1 MAKTIVGLYD
11 EHQEAKRAH
20 ETLIDHDFNR
30 SDVSLIDSDH
40 GDSEDI
46 IQSLIDAGVSEGDA
60 KSYAEG
66 VNRGG
71 NLVFVK
77 TDDDNAS
84 QAVSLMNQFHPVD
97 LEHRMDTW
105 RSEGWRGSEIRG
117 RSSKSLDRDIET
129 RDSARGIFDKDKA
142 RTSSSGKAGMGTTAG
157 GEQDDILMGGSQK
170 SGQYSDKDRS
180 KKGDTTQKGAQQKEK
195 LEVTEEELHVGKR
208 TVKGEGGIRA
218 RTYVTER
225 PVEEDIR
232 LREEHVNVERR
243 PVDKEVSDI
252 EGDAFKEEEMEFTEI
267 REEPVVEKRT
277 RVVEEIILTKDVSER
292 TETVKD
298 TVRRKD
304 VDIEKLSSD
313 FQSHYGQSYGD
324 GSDYSFDDY
333 SKGYR
338 FGANLASQPGYQD
351 RSWQDVE
358 PKAREHWE
366 GTNKGTWDEFKDS
379 IRYGFEK
386 VAGSGRED
394 ESRPMA

>member
-11 EHQEAKRAH
+11 EHQEAKRAR
-20 ETLIDHDFNR
+20 ETLIDHDFKGSN
-30 SDVSLIDSDH
+30 VSLIDRNH

-46 IQSLIDAGVSEGDA
+46 IQSLVGAGVAEGDA

-71 NLVFVK
+71 YLVFVK

-97 LEHRMDTW
+97 LEHRMNTW
-105 RSEGWRGSEIRG
+105 RSEGEHSSKIRG
-117 RSSKSLDRDIET
+117 RTSDERDRDSET
-129 RDSARGIFDKDKA
+129 KSSTEGIFDTDKERA
-142 RTSSSGKAGMGTTAG
+142 SSAGMVGKETTAG
-157 GEQDDILMGGSQK
+157 KDEDDVLMGRSEEEGKLPSN
-170 SGQYSDKDRS
+170 GDRS
-180 KKGDTTQKGAQQKEK
+180 RQAGAKQQEK

-208 TVKGEGGIRA
+208 TVEGEGGIRA
-218 RTYVTER
+218 RAYVTER

-232 LREEHVNVERR
+232 LREERVSVERR
-243 PVDKEVSDI
+243 PVDKEVSGI
-252 EGDAFKEEEMEFTEI
+252 EGDAFKEEELEFTEI
-267 REEPVVEKRT
+267 HEEPVVEKRT
-277 RVVEEIILTKDVSER
+277 RVVEEVILTKDVSER

-304 VDIEKLSSD
+304 VDIEELSSD
-313 FQSHYGQSYGD
+313 FQSHYGQSYD
-324 GSDYSFDDY
+324 GSSYSFDDY

-351 RSWQDVE
+351 RDWQDVE
-358 PKAREHWE
+358 PTAREHWE
-366 GTNKGTWDEFKDS
+366 GTNKGTWEEFKDS

-386 VAGSGRED
+386 VSGRGRED
-394 ESRPMA
+394 EARPMA